1 MLQRNR
7 LAESA
12 VDVVNLGLG
21 MFLFVSPWLF
31 GLTPGLARNTSW
43 IAGATIALVAVLSIV
58 DLFEFASDP
67 GWFQQAEWINLVVGL
82 WVAVCPWII
91 GFHQDT
97 IAMDVHFAVGLAIA
111 AIAAVELWLL
121 HRKPPHEHA

>member
-1 MLQRNR
+1 MQQRNR
-7 LAESA
+7 LAEAA

-21 MFLFVSPWLF
+21 VFLFASPWLF
-31 GLTPGLARNTSW
+31 ALPPGLGRTTSW
-43 IAGATIALVAVLSIV
+43 MAGATIAIVAVLSIV
-58 DLFEFASDP
+58 NLFEFASDP
-67 GWFQQAEWINLVVGL
+67 EWFQQEEWINLVVGL

-121 HRKPPHEHA
+121 HHKPHEHA

>member
-7 LAESA
+7 LVEAA

-21 MFLFVSPWLF
+21 VFLFVSPWLF
-31 GLTPGLARNTSW
+31 GLPPGLERNTSW
-43 IAGATIALVAVLSIV
+43 LAGATITIIAVLSIV
-58 DLFEFASDP
+58 DLFESVSSPEWFA
-67 GWFQQAEWINLVVGL
+67 QAEWINLVVGL
-82 WVAVCPWII
+82 WVAACPWII
-91 GFHQDT
+91 AFHPDM

-121 HRKPPHEHA
+121 RRKPHEHA